1 MSGNI
6 AEINRK
12 LSVFLYCHVFRPDF
26 EVYLGVIGPAEL
38 NGAIRFKSHP
48 RTSGLNRKLSVFR
61 DSKEISCNLR
71 IKTDVIR
78 DPESDDVISFEIH
91 PSTSGFY
98 RF

>member
-38 NGAIRFKSHP
+38 NGAIRFKSHL
-48 RTSGLNRKLSVFR
+48 RTWVDLKTDDVIRLSVAEYPIF
-61 DSKEISCNLR
+61 DSQISIFPSKS
-71 IKTDVIR
+71 IKTDNFR
-78 DPESDDVISFEIH
+78 FLPEV
-91 PSTSGFY
+91 
-98 RF
+98 RRWV